1 MKILALKI
9 HPSIWYLLPAFKRVT
24 RYNWERYFVFEW
36 LFFSFDTFIGY
47 HPDKPIPSEYEGE
60 FIEGDS

>member
-1 MKILALKI
+1 MKILALKF
-9 HPSIWYLLPAFKRVT
+9 HPSVWYLLPGIKRVT

-47 HPDKPIPSEYEGE
+47 HPDRYSAVESDCDS
-60 FIEGDS
+60 IEGIE

>member
-1 MKILALKI
+1 MKILALKF

-36 LFFSFDTFIGY
+36 LFFSLDIYIGV
-47 HPDKPIPSEYEGE
+47 HPERPNDNEEEPMEE
-60 FIEGDS
+60 D